1 MNLDYFYNYTGIPNN
16 KDIFLFKET
25 FNFYQSDK
33 AINHNYDQL
42 YSALF
47 KDKDVVNNIL
57 EIGIARG
64 SSLKSW
70 KKIFI
75 NANIIGVDFDMSQM
89 FLEDRI
95 NTYYLDQTKLNSYD
109 ELREKCKNIKF
120 DLIIDDGSH
129 NFEESVNTLNK
140 TLPWVQIGGWLI
152 IEDIKQSLEN
162 KWKNII
168 KNISDEYDVF
178 LLNMMDICNRSGFDD
193 NIVLAIKR
201 IK

>member
-1 MNLDYFYNYTGIPNN
+1 MNLDYFYKYTGTPNN
-16 KDIFLFKET
+16 NDIFLFKET

-33 AINHNYDQL
+33 AINHNYHQL

-47 KDKDVVNNIL
+47 KDKNVVNNIL

-70 KKIFI
+70 KKIFV
-75 NANIIGVDFDMSQM
+75 NAYIIGVDIDMTQM
-89 FLEDRI
+89 FVEDRI
-95 NTYYLDQTKLNSYD
+95 NTYYLDQKKIDSYD
-109 ELREKCKNIKF
+109 KLRKKCKNIKF

-140 TLPWVQIGGWLI
+140 TLPWVQVGGWLI

-162 KWKNII
+162 KWKDVI

-178 LLNMMDICNRSGFDD
+178 LLNMMDICNCSGFDD
-193 NIVLAIKR
+193 NIVLAVKR